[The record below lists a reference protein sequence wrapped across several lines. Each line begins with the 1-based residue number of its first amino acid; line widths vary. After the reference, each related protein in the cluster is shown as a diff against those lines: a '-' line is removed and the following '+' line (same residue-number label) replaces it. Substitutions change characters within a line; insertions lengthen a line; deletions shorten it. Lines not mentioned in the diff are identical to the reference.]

1 MMEKQMELFARGGL
15 KDEGGMIDEESG
27 NEVPIGGTREGVRD
41 DIEANVSEGEFIL
54 SEDVTR
60 YHGLEKLMN
69 LRQEAKMGLKRMEA
83 MGQMGNSDEA
93 TMPDDLPFGMDDLI
107 IVASGEPDD
116 DSGELNMA
124 VGGLTTGTTNVVRT
138 GQEPVYTGG
147 QPVAPTTTATRR
159 LTP

>member
-41 DIEANVSEGEFIL
+41 DIEANVSKGEFIL

-69 LRQEAKMGLKRMEA
+69 LRQEAKMGLKKMEA

-93 TMPDDLPFGMDDLI
+93 TMPDD
-107 IVASGEPDD
+107 
-116 DSGELNMA
+116 
-124 VGGLTTGTTNVVRT
+124 
-138 GQEPVYTGG
+138 
-147 QPVAPTTTATRR
+147 
-159 LTP
+159 